1 MVMRPIIA
9 RSLAASLLG
18 TGLLS
23 VLVVIARAAP
33 PAIGAVP
40 FLAPEG
46 RWFWL
51 TATAVCLVGGLL
63 FQLLDPV
70 PQLAPATA
78 RRRGIRYD
86 PVTEWPTGWVLPFLT
101 LAVGAL
107 LLCAYHTELAGMA
120 IALLGF
126 VALFLGQ
133 LARIALYSGEPRV
146 RALARVAH
154 TVLVYGLAFA
164 AFAMVYVHKL
174 RSLYSATALF
184 LFASIA
190 FLQLTEGEDIQ
201 LDRRILYAM
210 TGGLVLAEATW
221 VLNYWPATGWIGG
234 AALLAVFHF
243 LAGLL
248 LARSERTLSWR
259 TALEYG
265 STTALALA
273 VIVWGMLRTRG
284 GL

>member
-1 MVMRPIIA
+1 
-9 RSLAASLLG
+9 
-18 TGLLS
+18 
-23 VLVVIARAAP
+23 
-33 PAIGAVP
+33 
-40 FLAPEG
+40 
-46 RWFWL
+46 
-51 TATAVCLVGGLL
+51 
-63 FQLLDPV
+63 
-70 PQLAPATA
+70 
-78 RRRGIRYD
+78 
-86 PVTEWPTGWVLPFLT
+86 
-101 LAVGAL
+101 
-107 LLCAYHTELAGMA
+107 
-120 IALLGF
+120 
-126 VALFLGQ
+126 
-133 LARIALYSGEPRV
+133 
-146 RALARVAH
+146 
-154 TVLVYGLAFA
+154 
-164 AFAMVYVHKL
+164 
-174 RSLYSATALF
+174 
-184 LFASIA
+184 IA